1 MRVIS
6 KIEVKNLN
14 KVFRKV
20 IISAFCFLVSI
31 HVIYADEYDLK
42 ERQVLGEDKSKNGE
56 NLKEIKD
63 VKINNDKANVEF
75 KEPAKEKEE
84 ESAKKIEVS
93 GELKDVAPVTK
104 PQVIM
109 TENEDRLK
117 ENSILFGTGGY
128 RKIDSFKYIVDYTK
142 DFKENEFTYYIH
154 LARDLKGEY
163 RKNSDIGIDNYYGK
177 IWYKN
182 STVGLYHT
190 IENSKL
196 PGIESSPVSVK
207 STKDDRT
214 TELKIRHTIKSNQDS
229 SLRAG
234 IDIFKRDVE
243 SSTVIRE
250 YNNNY
255 FDLDVEYDKIIDFE
269 KYKNFFKVKGK
280 YMNDYVDLGSSTDGK
295 TAGFIVE
302 AENKITLKN
311 DPSLIFQIKTGFE
324 AADKKNNSDERNL
337 IAGVKI
343 EKLFNEKFGASVE
356 VEKDGFSMSNRE
368 INGNFKLDNDIIP
381 FGDLKSEENFKIEAL
396 GYINGKNSYL
406 EAALRKMSSSNK
418 VIFSETS
425 AGLTNEIAVAAL
437 NYNRNLDW
445 NEIQLRGSYTYNNLR
460 GEIKDIISTLDEISF
475 YPKNILTTTIVYEK
489 GKYKTSV
496 AGNLLSKMYNL
507 PEYNGAGTKNIR
519 ETLDTQFTLDWYN
532 NYKISEGIEGGFA
545 ITNLFDSKK
554 EYKSG
559 YNIDRRKISA
569 EIKVRF

>member
-1 MRVIS
+1 MKVIL
-6 KIEVKNLN
+6 KTEVKNLN
-14 KVFRKV
+14 KLIRAAIVSVSCMLLSF
-20 IISAFCFLVSI
+20 SAV
-31 HVIYADEYDLK
+31 YADEYDLK
-42 ERQVLGEDKSKNGE
+42 ERQVFGEDKSKNGE

-63 VKINNDKANVEF
+63 VKLSGEKAVVEF
-75 KEPAKEKEE
+75 KEPTKEKEE
-84 ESAKKIEVS
+84 ESVKKIEIS
-93 GELKDVAPVTK
+93 GEVKDVTPVTK
-104 PQVIM
+104 PQVII

-117 ENSILFGTGGY
+117 ENTILFGAGGY

-142 DFKENEFTYYIH
+142 DFKEKDFTYYIH

-177 IWYKN
+177 VWYKN
-182 STVGLYHT
+182 TTIGLYHI

-196 PGIESSPVSVK
+196 PGVEDAAAAVK

-214 TELKIRHTIKSNQDS
+214 TELKLKHTIKSNQDS

-234 IDIFKRDVE
+234 IDIFQRDVE

-250 YNNNY
+250 YSNSY
-255 FDLDVEYDKIIDFE
+255 FDLDVEYDKVIDFE
-269 KYKNFFKVKGK
+269 KYKDFFKVKGK
-280 YMNDYVDLGSSTDGK
+280 YMNDNIDLGSFSDGK
-295 TAGFIVE
+295 TAGFMVE
-302 AENKITLKN
+302 AENKVTVKN
-311 DPSLIFQIKTGFE
+311 DPSLIFQIRTGFE
-324 AADKKNNSDERNL
+324 AADKKNNADERNL
-337 IAGVKI
+337 VAGVKI
-343 EKLFNEKFGASVE
+343 EKVFNKKFGAAVE

-368 INGNFKLDNDIIP
+368 INGSFKFDNDVLP
-381 FGDLKSEENFKIEAL
+381 FGDLKSEDNLKIEAV
-396 GYINGKNSYL
+396 GYFNGEKSYL

-418 VIFSETS
+418 VIFSETA

-437 NYNRNLDW
+437 NYNKDIDW
-445 NEIQLRGSYTYNNLR
+445 TELQLRGSYTYNNLR

-475 YPKNILTTTIVYEK
+475 YPKNSLIATIVYEK

-496 AGNLLSKMYNL
+496 AGNILSKMYNL
-507 PEYNGAGTKNIR
+507 PEYNSAGVKNSR
-519 ETLDTQFTLDWYN
+519 DRLDTQFTIDWYN
-532 NYKISEGIEGGFA
+532 NYKISEGIEGGFS